1 MDRNN
6 LTDQS
11 GLYKMLGE
19 LSADMKHVLRSLE
32 ANRSDTAKLR
42 DEMREENE
50 ELKDRLTRVEK
61 FNVKVLAYASVAI
74 PVLLAVMKWAVP
86 ALLALL

>member
-1 MDRNN
+1 MDRKD

-11 GLYKMLGE
+11 GLYRLLGE

-32 ANRSDTAKLR
+32 ANRNDTAKLR

-50 ELKDRLTRVEK
+50 ELKERLTKVEK

-74 PVLLAVMKWAVP
+74 QFCLQ
-86 ALLALL
+86 

>member
-1 MDRNN
+1 MDRKD

-11 GLYKMLGE
+11 GLYRLLGE

-32 ANRSDTAKLR
+32 ANRNDTAKLR

-50 ELKDRLTRVEK
+50 ELKERLTKVEK

-74 PVLLAVMKWAVP
+74 PILLAVMKWAVP

>member
-6 LTDQS
+6 LNDQS

-61 FNVKVLAYASVAI
+61 FNVRVLAYASVAI

>member
-1 MDRNN
+1 MDRKD

-11 GLYKMLGE
+11 GLYRLLGE

-50 ELKDRLTRVEK
+50 ELKERLTKVEK

-74 PVLLAVMKWAVP
+74 PILLAVMKWAVP